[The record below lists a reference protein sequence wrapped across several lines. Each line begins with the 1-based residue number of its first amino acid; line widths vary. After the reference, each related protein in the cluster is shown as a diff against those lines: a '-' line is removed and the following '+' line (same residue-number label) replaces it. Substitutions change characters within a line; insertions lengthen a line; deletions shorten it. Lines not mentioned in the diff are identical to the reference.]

1 MESARKS
8 HAISVARTLP
18 IDGALV
24 HDILLR
30 LRRDSAGTP
39 LRWTLGDRGIVEI
52 DVNFSSVTAGMP
64 SWTAS
69 ARVWD
74 NRGLSLVGVSLRI
87 KATADTVTLALV
99 PSSALP
105 PWWETRVPELLD
117 LTHAA
122 VDELAEELL
131 WHASRV

>member
-52 DVNFSSVTAGMP
+52 DVNFSSVTAATP

-87 KATADTVTLALV
+87 KASADTVTLALV
-99 PSSALP
+99 PSSARQRASK
-105 PWWETRVPELLD
+105 TF
-117 LTHAA
+117 
-122 VDELAEELL
+122 
-131 WHASRV
+131 ASRLIASRSRSGGMTSGGRNRSTLP